1 MQSHRESNTLTI
13 EERPKRDARH
23 TGIKVGKC
31 KILSWQKQVVA
42 EGTVVSTDPDCLVH
56 FKKLGPDGCKVWVD
70 VAVDPEAFLWRL
82 NLECLLLE
90 KLLDQPWLGIKTS
103 LPSTSVFP

>member
-1 MQSHRESNTLTI
+1 MQSHRESNTLTV

-23 TGIKVGKC
+23 AGIEVGKC

-70 VAVDPEAFLWRL
+70 VAVDPEAFLWR
-82 NLECLLLE
+82 
-90 KLLDQPWLGIKTS
+90 
-103 LPSTSVFP
+103 PSSEMCTIGEAVGSTVAWHKDFVAFD